1 MSWFDI
7 SADGL
12 RFAEVSGE
20 GSQEKVLSGIAATT
34 FSNLD
39 WWVFVFF
46 VIAALGGGYFIF
58 SKIKK
63 IELNFGSYWKFAI
76 VLSVVFCIYAAFFV
90 MLLWDAPFGLLAGRM
105 RDGTFGDSF
114 GTLNTLF
121 SGMAFAGVLITLLF
135 QRKDL
140 SETRAQIAHQ
150 QIESQFYSML
160 DLQQEVV
167 RNFDLQ
173 DGGGGEV
180 VSRGRDCFKHWAG
193 WIPHFYGKEE
203 GSHEERMSKSVT
215 SLIGKHKA
223 DLGLYFRSL
232 YSVFRFIYGC
242 NHKDRAQFGLVVR
255 SLLSDHEL
263 IVLFYNSLS
272 HRGEKFKKYIYEF
285 ALFDN
290 LEVDLLIREED
301 INLFE
306 FQAYGSNR
314 SILEK
319 LVLSPSV
326 R

>member
-1 MSWFDI
+1 MSWFDLGAENLKYASTGQASI
-7 SADGL
+7 DQAVLQD
-12 RFAEVSGE
+12 FAF
-20 GSQEKVLSGIAATT
+20 TT
-34 FSNLD
+34 FSSLH
-39 WWVFVFF
+39 WWAYILSVGAV
-46 VIAALGGGYFIF
+46 VVGGYIIF
-58 SKIKK
+58 STLKK
-63 IELNFGSYWKFAI
+63 IEFNLGSYWKFAI

-90 MLLWDAPFGLLAGRM
+90 LLLWDEPFGQIAGKM
-105 RDGTFGDSF
+105 REGTFGDSF

-121 SGMAFAGVLITLLF
+121 SGLAFSGVLITMLF

-160 DLQQEVV
+160 SLQQEVV

-173 DGGGGEV
+173 RGAGGAV
-180 VSRGRDCFKHWAG
+180 IAQGRDCFKNWAAG
-193 WIPHFYGKEE
+193 ITHYYKNAK
-203 GSHEERMSKSVT
+203 GSHEERVAKGVEG
-215 SLIGKHKA
+215 LLVQHKA

-232 YSVFRFIYGC
+232 YSVFRFVYNC
-242 NHKDRAQFGLVVR
+242 EHKERAQFGLVVR

-272 HRGEKFKKYIYEF
+272 LRGVKFSKYIYEF

-290 LEVDLLIREED
+290 LEVGLLLDEADVNR
-301 INLFE
+301 FG

-314 SILEK
+314 SILEM
-319 LVLSPSV
+319 LEVSPAE

>member
-7 SADGL
+7 SADNL
-12 RFAEVSGE
+12 RYVVSSGGDSEVIYD
-20 GSQEKVLSGIAATT
+20 GIAVST
-34 FSNLD
+34 FSSLG
-39 WWVFVFF
+39 WW
-46 VIAALGGGYFIF
+46 IYAISILGVLLIGYFIF
-58 SKIKK
+58 SSMKK
-63 IELNFGSYWKFAI
+63 VEVNLGSYWKFAI
-76 VLSVVFCIYAAFFV
+76 VLSLVFCTYSAFFV
-90 MLLWDAPFGLLAGRM
+90 LLLWDVPFGFIAQKM

-173 DGGGGEV
+173 QRGASEI
-180 VSRGRDCFKHWAG
+180 VSKGRDCFKHWAR
-193 WIPHFYGKEE
+193 WIPHHYDREE
-203 GSHEERMSKSVT
+203 GSHEEKMAKSVA
-215 SLIGKHKA
+215 SLIEKHKA

-232 YSVFRFIYGC
+232 YSVFRFVHSC
-242 NHKDRAQFGLVVR
+242 EHKDRAQFGLVVR
-255 SLLSDHEL
+255 SLLSDYEL

-272 HRGEKFKKYIYEF
+272 PRGEKFKRFIYEF

-290 LEVDLLIREED
+290 LEIDLLLRNED

-314 SILEK
+314 KILEE
-319 LVLSPSV
+319 LLLSPS
-326 R
+326 